1 MIRIVQSVAIDAPV
15 QAVYRQLTRFE
26 SYPRFLDEV
35 KQVHQIDDTHLHWHT
50 HAGNLDMEWHAE
62 IVQQLPDRLI
72 AWRTTGE
79 DPHYE
84 GQIELEP
91 DGSGGTR
98 LALTLECEPRQ
109 QVLAQHGDAQEAVA
123 QRVARDLAGFKVFME
138 QAHDS
143 AGAHVSRIG
152 DARTGIARDSAPAVE
167 AAPRSGPRPGGSAH
181 VPRSSGRI
189 LPSLPSLPSLLA
201 GLPGPFGVMRKVTEE
216 MDQLIDR
223 YLSRPLN
230 DARLRGGGVAGG
242 MASER
247 STAAPSPSG
256 WTPAVEVAQRAQQF
270 VVRADLP
277 GVARDDVRVEIRRD
291 RLTIEGDRKQEP
303 TREPG
308 EYCRSECAYGHFYRV
323 VALPLGADTE
333 AASASMHDGMLEITV
348 PLPESGRQPRRLEIG
363 T

>member
-1 MIRIVQSVAIDAPV
+1 MIRIAQSIRIEAPV
-15 QAVYRQLTRFE
+15 QAVYRQLCRFE

-35 KQVHQIDDTHLHWHT
+35 KEVHQVDDTHLNWHT
-50 HAGNLDMEWHAE
+50 HTGNLDMEWHAE
-62 IVQQLPDRLI
+62 ITEQVPDRRI
-72 AWRTTGE
+72 AWRTTGA

-91 DGSGGTR
+91 DGRGGTGMT
-98 LALTLECEPRQ
+98 LAVECEPGQ
-109 QVLAQHGDAQEAVA
+109 QVLAQHGDAQEAVV
-123 QRVARDLAGFKVFME
+123 QRVAHDLARFKAFME
-138 QAHDS
+138 QADGA
-143 AGAHVSRIG
+143 AGARISRIDDLRNG
-152 DARTGIARDSAPAVE
+152 TARERGQAGETM
-167 AAPRSGPRPGGSAH
+167 PRSVPRHGSTH
-181 VPRSSGRI
+181 VPRTGRGF
-189 LPSLPSLPSLLA
+189 PSLLA

-223 YLSRPLN
+223 YLARPLN
-230 DARLRGGGVAGG
+230 DARLRGGGNADG

-247 STAAPSPSG
+247 AAPSGSG

-270 VVRADLP
+270 VVRAELP
-277 GVARDDVRVEIRRD
+277 GVGRDDVHVEIRRD
-291 RLTIEGDRKQEP
+291 RLTIEGDRRQESAH
-303 TREPG
+303 EPG

-323 VALPLGADTE
+323 VALPPGADTD